1 MDYQLDLR
9 QYGCPLPLLMAKK
22 ALDNLPNNTIL
33 TIMLNEQSA
42 VQDFEL
48 LCQQQG
54 YQLISWQKFTA
65 LDWQIIIR
73 KG

>member
-9 QYGCPLPLLMAKK
+9 QYICPLPLLMAKK
-22 ALDNLPNNTIL
+22 ALNNLPHNSIL
-33 TIMLNEQSA
+33 TIQLNEQSA

-54 YQLISWQKFTA
+54 YQFISWQKFTA
-65 LDWQIIIR
+65 LDTQIVIR